1 MKLKLKW
8 RSCLYCIDINT
19 DQCIM
24 WDQLASEYILYI
36 WFTKRFT
43 KLKFKKKAKRT
54 KSKNKNKNIFS
65 QIQTEYAWI

>member
-36 WFTKRFT
+36 WFTKGLQNLNSKR
-43 KLKFKKKAKRT
+43 KQKEQKVKIRKKTYFPK
-54 KSKNKNKNIFS
+54 
-65 QIQTEYAWI
+65 

>member
-24 WDQLASEYILYI
+24 WDQLASDYILYI
-36 WFTKRFT
+36 WFTKGLQ
-43 KLKFKKKAKRT
+43 KLNSKRKQRT

-65 QIQTEYAWI
+65 QIKTEDEWI